1 METAAGHDSL
11 CRDEAAEGAG
21 FDHGGVSTSGQ
32 PGNRSRTAA
41 AIRPARAL
49 FDVAMGVSTTAVE
62 PLRVVGRRVNNVA
75 RPAVGVVLRPPFV
88 PPDYQPVTWLSGL
101 ARRGERRRDDVV
113 RELAGALDVVVPVL
127 VDALLRRFDVTE
139 AVRRHVDLDALV
151 AEVDLDAAADKLDV
165 DAVAARLDIGAVLD
179 RLDLTTLVRERVDLD
194 ALVAGVDLNAAAAGW
209 TWRRC
214 WTGWT

>member
-1 METAAGHDSL
+1 M
-11 CRDEAAEGAG
+11 
-21 FDHGGVSTSGQ
+21 
-32 PGNRSRTAA
+32 
-41 AIRPARAL
+41 
-49 FDVAMGVSTTAVE
+49 E

-151 AEVDLDAAADKLDV
+151 AEVDLDAAADNLDV

-194 ALVAGVDLNAAAAGW
+194 ALVAGVDIGAVLDRLDLTTLVRERVDLDALVAGVDER
-209 TWRRC
+209 RRC

>member
-1 METAAGHDSL
+1 METATGHDSL

-165 DAVAARLDIGAVLD
+165 DAVAARLDMA
-179 RLDLTTLVRERVDLD
+179 
-194 ALVAGVDLNAAAAGW
+194 
-209 TWRRC
+209 RC